1 MTNPDRRF
9 DQLTEVQR
17 RLLRKVAEGR
27 SSKEMSREVGLE
39 PGTIDVYLSQALKI
53 IGSSDRRSAAAEFVA
68 HEAAILNGSKL
79 RSQTLAISN
88 ESAQRNGKRWL
99 IELRALVSPP
109 PVGGREHDY
118 DLKGR
123 LLTSFKVA
131 VLGFVTI
138 IALSMVISA
147 LFWIF
152 PKN

>member
-1 MTNPDRRF
+1 MTNPDHRF
-9 DQLTEVQR
+9 DELTEVQK
-17 RLLRKVAEGR
+17 RLLREVAQGR
-27 SSKEMSREVGLE
+27 SSKAMSRDVGLE

-53 IGSSDRRSAAAEFVA
+53 IDLSDRRSAAAAFVA

-79 RSQTLAISN
+79 RSQSLAILD
-88 ESAQRNGKRWL
+88 ETAHREGKRWL
-99 IELRALVSPP
+99 IDVRALLMPP

-118 DLKGR
+118 DLKCR
-123 LLTSFKVA
+123 LAASFKIA

-152 PKN
+152 PKS